1 MKYRCLV
8 LDHDDTVVD
17 STASIH
23 HPCFQ
28 EFLNLIRPGKKISLE
43 EYFSKNFGQN
53 FLDFCRSEY
62 GFTDEVVQDACNRT
76 LLATSRPSFE
86 YADKI
91 LTEWHRQGVSHSLVV
106 FLKIIF
112 VDV

>member
-28 EFLNLIRPGKKISLE
+28 EFLDLIRPGKKISLE

-62 GFTDEVVQDACNRT
+62 GFTDEEIEELRGYDAYEYSIGNGHT
-76 LLATSRPSFE
+76 IANFLPDHLRP
-86 YADKI
+86 ADVEKM
-91 LTEWHRQGVSHSLVV
+91 
-106 FLKIIF
+106 
-112 VDV
+112 